1 VNVEPWLRL
10 WRVPKIGPAAFH
22 KLLSRF
28 GSPDAAFEAGIAGW
42 REAGLTAA
50 QVDALDT
57 HRTPGIDADLAWLE
71 AAGNDLILWGSD
83 RYPERLANIPTP
95 PPLLFTRGDTT
106 LLDHPQ
112 LAIVGSRHP
121 SQGGRNNATAFARHL
136 AAAGLG
142 ITSGLA
148 LGIDAAAHEGAL
160 QAEGVTVA
168 VTGTGLDRIYPA
180 RNRALAHR
188 IADNGLLVSE
198 FPVGVGAQAAN
209 FPRRNRIISG
219 LSMGCLVVEAA
230 RRSGSLIT
238 ARYSLEQ
245 GREVYAIPGSIHS
258 PLARGCHQ
266 LIREG
271 AKLVETAMDII
282 EELPPPVLDAQD
294 VSVSPEE
301 DPDIGI
307 SDDLSEQEAELMN
320 ALGHDPATI
329 DMLVQRTGWSVE
341 QVSGI
346 LMDLHLRSR
355 LNVLPGS
362 VYMRTYP

>member
-1 VNVEPWLRL
+1 MNVEPWLRL

-71 AAGNDLILWGSD
+71 AAGNELILWGSD

-219 LSMGCLVVEAA
+219 LALGVLVVEAA
-230 RRSGSLIT
+230 TKSGSLIT
-238 ARYSLEQ
+238 ARLAAEQ
-245 GREVYAIPGSIHS
+245 GREVFAIPGSIHN
-258 PLARGCHQ
+258 PLARGCHR
-266 LIREG
+266 LIRQG
-271 AKLVETAMDII
+271 AKLVETADDIL
-282 EELPPPVLDAQD
+282 EELAPILTPITDSPPKQAVTTDAPAPAIDPEHAALLQHIDYEPTAIDTIIGRSGLTAD
-294 VSVSPEE
+294 VVSSMLLIME
-301 DPDIGI
+301 
-307 SDDLSEQEAELMN
+307 LNNLVAAEA
-320 ALGHDPATI
+320 GGYY
-329 DMLVQRTGWSVE
+329 VRVG
-341 QVSGI
+341 
-346 LMDLHLRSR
+346 
-355 LNVLPGS
+355 
-362 VYMRTYP
+362 